1 MMTVTIF
8 CGGDFNV
15 PTRTITYI
23 VQLNLYVLRDDD
35 TDTRKFMYISES
47 ML

>member
-15 PTRTITYI
+15 HTRTITYI
-23 VQLNLYVLRDDD
+23 VQLNLYVLRDDAN
-35 TDTRKFMYISES
+35 TRKFMYISEI